1 MKCVKCGRTMVVRTG
16 KNGKFYGCP
25 GYPQCK
31 STAPYKEVRTPQVRV
46 QREWSNFQLDIFDAV
61 GRSDD
66 NLLVE
71 ATAGSGKTSTSVEA
85 LNYAT
90 RYPKVAFVAFNR
102 SIAQDFKAKVPD
114 GVHASTY
121 HALGLKS
128 IMQARGNEVKVEE
141 TKNFKLF
148 TQFTDQM
155 SEAFQSTATDYR
167 SEVLRLVGLAKNVM
181 LDVTGTESFRTL
193 ADEYG
198 IDIGDDTE
206 SGLVL
211 DLAFKVYKASV
222 DDNYTIDFDDMIHWC
237 ATGRVEPLAFDFV
250 VTDECLPYKTPVLLS
265 DGTSMTIGEMV
276 DSRFDGDVLTYNE
289 FTGVQESKKV
299 VGWHKIPNNKKL
311 YEITVGW
318 NKRYGEKNTITCT
331 EDHKILTGYGWT
343 MAEKVVVGDIVQ
355 MHTLNLGHVIGIKE
369 TTIDDSWVYDITVE
383 DNHNFYANG
392 ILVHNCQDM
401 NGARIQMLLRML
413 RNGGRSMSVGDRK
426 QAIYQ
431 WAGASEG
438 AMDIIKRATNSRELP
453 LSITYRCPVS
463 HVKLAQELV
472 PQIQARPNAPE
483 GVIGYLKPWQLTNFL
498 RDGDMVM
505 CRVNAPLVKP
515 AFEMLAQGKKAI
527 IVGRDIGTNLANL
540 IDRVARKSGVTGT
553 NQMLDELT
561 KYVDMQ
567 VYRLEKT
574 GKISKAEML
583 KDQLETVEAIADGCD
598 TVSQVTSKI
607 TGIFSDDR
615 DGVRFSSVHR
625 SKGLEANRT
634 FILRPEL
641 MPFPKATTDQ
651 EVESE
656 MNVKYVSLTRSK
668 SEMHFVA

>member
-222 DDNYTIDFDDMIHWC
+222 EDNSTIDFDDMIHWR

-250 VTDECLPYKTPVLLS
+250 VTDEFQ
-265 DGTSMTIGEMV
+265 
-276 DSRFDGDVLTYNE
+276 DSVN
-289 FTGVQESKKV
+289 S
-299 VGWHKIPNNKKL
+299 
-311 YEITVGW
+311 
-318 NKRYGEKNTITCT
+318 
-331 EDHKILTGYGWT
+331 
-343 MAEKVVVGDIVQ
+343 
-355 MHTLNLGHVIGIKE
+355 
-369 TTIDDSWVYDITVE
+369 
-383 DNHNFYANG
+383 
-392 ILVHNCQDM
+392 
-401 NGARIQMLLRML
+401 RINMLMRML
-413 RNGGRSMSVGDRK
+413 RNGGRSLAVGDRR
-426 QAIYQ
+426 QMLYRFS
-431 WAGASEG
+431 GASVG
-438 AMDIIKRATNSRELP
+438 AMDYLKQATNARELP

-463 HVKLAQELV
+463 HVEMAQKIV
-472 PQIQARPNAPE
+472 PQIQARPNAPQ
-483 GVIGYLKPWQLTNFL
+483 GIIGNLKPWELTRFV

-505 CRVNAPLVKP
+505 CRTNAPLVKP

-527 IVGRDIGTNLANL
+527 IVGRDIGANL
-540 IDRVARKSGVTGT
+540 VNLVDRVARKSGVTGT
-553 NQMLDELT
+553 NQMLDELE

-574 GKISKAEML
+574 GKLAKAEMM
-583 KDQLETVEAIADGCD
+583 KDQLETVIAISDGCE
-598 TVSQVTSKI
+598 TVKEVSAKI

-615 DGVRFSSVHR
+615 DGVSFTSVHR
-625 SKGLEANRT
+625 GKGREAERT
-634 FILRPEL
+634 FILHPEL
-641 MPFPKATTDQ
+641 MPHPMAKNDPVALR
-651 EVESE
+651 EEE
-656 MNVKYVSLTRSK
+656 NVLYVAITRSK
-668 SEMHFVA
+668 SEMYFVA

>member
-1 MKCVKCGRTMVVRTG
+1 MVVRTG
-16 KNGKFYGCP
+16 KSGKFYGCP

-31 STAPYKEVRTPQVRV
+31 STAPYREVRTPQVRV
-46 QREWSNFQLDIFDAV
+46 QRDWSKFQLDIFDAV

-90 RYPKVAFVAFNR
+90 RYQKIAFVAFNR
-102 SIAQDFKAKVPD
+102 SIAQDFKDKVPD

-148 TQFTDQM
+148 TKFTD
-155 SEAFQSTATDYR
+155 SLADAFKSTATDYR
-167 SEVLRLVGLAKNVM
+167 SEILRLVGLAKNVM
-181 LDVTGTESFRTL
+181 LDVTGTESFRNL

-198 IDIGDDTE
+198 IDIGDDNE

-211 DLAFKVYKASV
+211 DLTYKVYKASV
-222 DDNYTIDFDDMIHWC
+222 EDNATIDFDDMIYWC

-289 FTGVQESKKV
+289 FTGVQEPKKV
-299 VGWHKIPNNKKL
+299 IGWHKIANKKKL

-331 EDHKILTGYGWT
+331 EDHKILDWILRLE

-355 MHTLNLGHVIGIKE
+355 MHTLNFGHVIDIKE

-401 NGARIQMLLRML
+401 NSSRTAMLLAML
-413 RNGGRSMSVGDRK
+413 KNGGRSMMVGDRR
-426 QAIYQ
+426 QTLYG
-431 WAGASEG
+431 WAGSTSG
-438 AMDIIKRATNSRELP
+438 VMDILKQSTNARELP

-463 HVKLAQELV
+463 HVEMAQKIV
-472 PQIQARPNAPE
+472 PQIQARPNAPQ
-483 GVIGYLKPWQLTNFL
+483 GIIGYLKPWQLTNFV

-505 CRVNAPLVKP
+505 CRTNAPLVKP
-515 AFEMLAQGKKAI
+515 AFEMLARGQKAI
-527 IVGRDIGTNLANL
+527 IVGRDIGANL
-540 IDRVARKSGVTGT
+540 VNLVDRVARKSGVTGT
-553 NQMLDELT
+553 NQMLDELE

-574 GKISKAEML
+574 GKLAKAAMM
-583 KDQLETVEAIADGCD
+583 KDQLETVIAIADGCEM
-598 TVSQVTSKI
+598 VNQVTAKI
-607 TGIFSDDR
+607 SGIFSDDR
-615 DGVRFSSVHR
+615 DGVSFTSIHR
-625 SKGLEANRT
+625 GKGREASRT
-634 FILRPEL
+634 FILNPSL
-641 MPFPKATTDQ
+641 MPHPMAKDNPTAMHEEQ
-651 EVESE
+651 
-656 MNVKYVSLTRSK
+656 NIIYVGITRSK
-668 SEMHFVA
+668 SEMYFVE